1 MLSDEELKQV
11 AEQLTASNKVLG
23 YADNWG
29 AVPYKEPTLREHLTS
44 RSAHA
49 QKTASTAVML
59 LTYLPSTILDQPA
72 SALWSVV
79 Q

>member
-11 AEQLTASNKVLG
+11 AEQLTAGNKALG

-29 AVPYKEPTLREHLTS
+29 AVPYKEPTLREHLTA
-44 RSAHA
+44 RSANA
-49 QKTASTAVML
+49 QKTASTADLL
-59 LTYLPSTILDQPA
+59 LTYLPASVLDQPA
-72 SALWSVV
+72 NVFWSVV